1 MNPYNSEKWNY
12 LPFFPTR
19 FFIDIPAFEISNVIN
34 LAFENLNFHRFVHM
48 STYFLL
54 TLLVIKFCKDEI
66 NQKILKY
73 WLIFP
78 LFNFF
83 NSFQHQHDSFVV
95 MTSILLINKIFNSNE
110 KNHIIISIIL
120 LGYFTSHKPVFAF
133 VYLPILLSNI
143 EFFKKKL
150 IVFIG
155 TLNLLIYYLYFEF
168 IGFYGITFKM
178 KQVLPKVLGYRG
190 FDNRPF
196 FELIGYNFNPLYTR
210 YLSSILFFISLIALT
225 YLLRFSK
232 ISLEQLIVYY
242 LLLFFIFSPTLAT
255 QNIAIIFI
263 ALSFFKDTNKIFR
276 KYIYTIFELFTFFY
290 VIFYNIGRPP
300 LDSTYFLALVYN
312 YLFDLDILYFINL
325 IPSEQY
331 MNNFVAVALV
341 FLFIKIYEDTVN
353 LNSSK

>member
-1 MNPYNSEKWNY
+1 M
-12 LPFFPTR
+12 
-19 FFIDIPAFEISNVIN
+19 
-34 LAFENLNFHRFVHM
+34 
-48 STYFLL
+48 
-54 TLLVIKFCKDEI
+54 
-66 NQKILKY
+66 
-73 WLIFP
+73 
-78 LFNFF
+78 
-83 NSFQHQHDSFVV
+83 
-95 MTSILLINKIFNSNE
+95 
-110 KNHIIISIIL
+110 
-120 LGYFTSHKPVFAF
+120 
-133 VYLPILLSNI
+133 YLPILLSNI